1 MKPSDLLPDSGEKR
15 QFRKRV
21 ADPQPH
27 EPVKGPGLS
36 TLRDPRFLFFCGGK
50 YQPWHIALL
59 DFSIFG

>member
-27 EPVKGPGLS
+27 EPVKGPGIIHPQRSQIFIFLWWKIPA
-36 TLRDPRFLFFCGGK
+36 LAYRF
-50 YQPWHIALL
+50 A
-59 DFSIFG
+59 